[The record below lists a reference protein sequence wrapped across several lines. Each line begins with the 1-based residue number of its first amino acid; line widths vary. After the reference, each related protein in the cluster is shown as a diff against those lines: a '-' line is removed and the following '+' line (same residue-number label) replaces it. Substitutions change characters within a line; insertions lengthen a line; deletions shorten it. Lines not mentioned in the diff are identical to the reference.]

1 MTQMLQSRRS
11 VLKGLAGAASTAF
24 FARVFALAQTKPEV
38 GSLVVAP
45 QFGIAYLP
53 LYVIKAEKLL
63 EKHLTKYGLP
73 NSKVDWVQTTGGAA
87 ANEALLSGNV
97 HIVSGGV
104 GPLLTI
110 WDRTKGNADVKGIGC
125 FDATALYL
133 NSINPKVK
141 SIEDFTEKDRIALPA
156 VKVSIQAVTLQMA
169 CAKAFG
175 ASQHTRL
182 DHLTVSMSHPD
193 ATAALLSGK
202 SEITAHLT
210 SPPFQF
216 QQLEDPK
223 VKKVFS
229 SFDVLGG
236 PATFNSA
243 FTTSKFRNEN
253 PRTYKAFV
261 DALIEAHEF
270 IQKNRGPSVKIYIDE
285 EKSKLSEAFI
295 GQMLD
300 SPDIKHMI
308 VPLSTLKYAEFM
320 HQVGSLRNKPA
331 SWKDYYFPDI
341 HGVMGS

>member
-1 MTQMLQSRRS
+1 MTQRLHSRRS
-11 VLKGLAGAASTAF
+11 FLKGLAGAASTAF
-24 FARVFALAQTKPEV
+24 FARTFALAQTKPEV

-45 QFGIAYLP
+45 QFGIIYLP
-53 LYVIKAEKLL
+53 LHVIKAEKLL
-63 EKHLTKYGLP
+63 EKHLTKNGLP
-73 NSKVDWVQTTGGAA
+73 NSQVVWVQTTGGAA

-97 HIVSGGV
+97 HIVSAGSP
-104 GPLLTI
+104 PLLTI
-110 WDRTKGNADVKGIGC
+110 WDKTQGNVKGIGC

-133 NSINPKVK
+133 NTINPSVTTLK
-141 SIEDFTEKDRIALPA
+141 DFTDKDRIALPA
-156 VKVSIQAVTLQMA
+156 VKVSAQALVLQMA
-169 CAKAFG
+169 CEKAFG
-175 ASQHTRL
+175 AGQHTAL

-202 SEITAHLT
+202 SEITAHFA
-210 SPPFQF
+210 SPPFMF

-223 VKKVFS
+223 VKKVLS

-236 PATFNSA
+236 PTTGSIAY
-243 FTTSKFRNEN
+243 TTSTFRNEN

-261 DALIEAHEF
+261 DALTEAHEF

-295 GQMLD
+295 GKMLD
-300 SPDIKHMI
+300 SPDIQHTI
-308 VPLSTLKYAEFM
+308 VPHNTLKYAEFM

-331 SWKDYYFPDI
+331 SWQDFYFPDI